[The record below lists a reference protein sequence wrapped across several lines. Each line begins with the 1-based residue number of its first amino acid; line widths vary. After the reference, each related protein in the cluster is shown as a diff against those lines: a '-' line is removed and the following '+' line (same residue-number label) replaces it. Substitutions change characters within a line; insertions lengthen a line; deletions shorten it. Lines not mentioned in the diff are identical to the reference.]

1 MRQSRSHFL
10 ENFGRSLEIMLFL
23 KRTNVIVAFLV
34 PGSIHESDM
43 KSLSVYIYIYI
54 VENCT
59 KSSDNF
65 EIKI

>member
-34 PGSIHESDM
+34 PGSIHESEI
-43 KSLSVYIYIYI
+43 SEYIYIYI